1 VIIGKIYLVQIDV
14 WFKITILDCTQVQY
28 ASGTVTCDM

>member
-1 VIIGKIYLVQIDV
+1 LVQIDV

-28 ASGTVTCDM
+28 ASGTVTCDKLLFT